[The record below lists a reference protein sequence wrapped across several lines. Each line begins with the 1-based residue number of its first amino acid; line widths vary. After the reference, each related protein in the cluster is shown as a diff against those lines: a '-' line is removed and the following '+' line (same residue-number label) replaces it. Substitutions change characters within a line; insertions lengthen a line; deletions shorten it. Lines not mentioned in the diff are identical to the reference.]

1 MPSEESQRLKSI
13 GVAEVLSRMAELG
26 VSIPGL
32 ELSNPLLLASGIQG
46 GTPSALHR
54 VAASRCGGLV
64 SKSIGPVPREIYPG
78 PVCVEAMDY
87 VILNAMGLPNP
98 GVDSFAQTIK
108 ENDFSK
114 PMLVS
119 IFGPDAESI
128 ANIAKKIE
136 QSGADAIE
144 LNLSCPHSKPGS
156 RSLIVGQQ
164 PELINQYVSAV
175 KKSVNIPIYAKLTPN
190 TASISIEAGAALEA
204 GADGISLINTI
215 SALEVDP
222 YVGRPIIGNLL
233 CGMSGPSIRPIAQ
246 RKIAEVALAMKREEI
261 PNAPIIG
268 MGGITTG
275 LDVARFIMLGAD
287 AVQIGSALVYG
298 DVDIFAQIEDELNS
312 FMDVQGYSN
321 LKEMRGIALDSLE
334 GLN

>member
-1 MPSEESQRLKSI
+1 MKSI
-13 GVAEVLSRMAELG
+13 GLAGVLGRMAELG

-32 ELSNPLLLASGIQG
+32 ALSNPLLLASGIQG
-46 GTPSALHR
+46 GSASALHR

-78 PVCVEAMDY
+78 PVCVEAMDS

-98 GVDSFAQTIK
+98 GVDSFA
-108 ENDFSK
+108 EMMRSNEFSK

-119 IFGPDAESI
+119 IFGPDSETI
-128 ANIAKKIE
+128 AHIAKTLE

-164 PELINQYVSAV
+164 PELIEEYVAAV
-175 KKSVNIPIYAKLTPN
+175 KNSVSIPIYAKLTPN
-190 TASISIEAGAALEA
+190 TSTISIEAGAALDA

-222 YVGRPIIGNLL
+222 YAGRPIIGNLL
-233 CGMSGPSIRPIAQ
+233 CGMSGPAIRPIAQ
-246 RKIAEVALAMKREEI
+246 RKVAEVAIAMRRGEI
-261 PNAPIIG
+261 PTAPIIA

-298 DVDIFAQIEDELNS
+298 DVDIFSQIEDELIK
-312 FMDVQGYSN
+312 FMDVQGFAN
-321 LKEMRGIALDSLE
+321 LESMRGIALDSLE